1 MSEFEELISK
11 LLEKVPELSRSVIEE
26 RINEKKE
33 KVGAGYL
40 TDQGA
45 IFLVAADLGVSLEQT
60 QNSEV
65 AIKDLYIG
73 AKEVTLES
81 RVLNISPTKQFTKKD
96 GSSFSLRTITVYDN
110 NSTASVKLWDEKA
123 NLPGLEEL
131 KPGDLIK
138 IIKAYVKSDLTG
150 APTINIGSGATIETS
165 ESESDIVSI
174 DSKISDVSEIKDE
187 QKDLIVV
194 GTLGSAMSLLEFTNS
209 KGQPSKALKF
219 RLRGENKNLVNVVLW
234 GKDESILPKVITQDA
249 KVKLFGVRTKTG
261 MQGLEIHGNDATII
275 NVEGDAEIQPTI
287 VRLLAIEKD
296 QAGNTTGL
304 AIDKSKKLVRI
315 TDVTNTIGSF
325 VKDDILEC
333 MPSKIFGNTMQID
346 QDSFVRK
353 IDDKTVPTIAE
364 IRTKITKVS
373 EGNDYSVEAIVLK
386 APERKDIQTKNGDN
400 IQLSEMFVE
409 DDSGQVWIK
418 GWRQQADLMDSFT
431 LGDII
436 TILGVNARPGL
447 EGKLDL
453 VLTPY
458 SKIIKKKLIFP
469 KSSCQEYRFFLR

>member
-1 MSEFEELISK
+1 LSEFEELISK

-45 IFLVAADLGVSLEQT
+45 IFLVAADLGVTLEQA
-60 QNSEV
+60 QKSEV

-123 NLPGLEEL
+123 NLPGLDEL

-150 APTINIGSGATIETS
+150 APTINIGSGASIETS

-174 DSKISDVSEIKDE
+174 DSKITDVSEIKEE
-187 QKDLIVV
+187 QRDLIVT

-219 RLRGENKNLVNVVLW
+219 RLRGQNKNLVNVVLW
-234 GKDESILPKVITQDA
+234 GKDESILPKIISQDA

-261 MQGLEIHGNDATII
+261 MQGLEIHGNDATLV
-275 NVEGDAEIQPTI
+275 NVEGDTEIQPVI
-287 VRLLAIEKD
+287 LRLLDVAKD
-296 QAGNTTGL
+296 QSGSITGL
-304 AIDKSKKLVRI
+304 AIDKSKKIVRI
-315 TDVTNTIGSF
+315 TDVANTIGSF
-325 VKDDILEC
+325 AKDDILEC
-333 MPSKIFGNTMQID
+333 MPSKIFGNTIQID

-353 IDDKTVPTIAE
+353 IEDDSIPTISE
-364 IRTKITKVS
+364 IRTKITDVT

-386 APERKDIQTKNGDN
+386 APERKEIQTKKGDN
-400 IQLSEMFVE
+400 VQLSEMFVE
-409 DDSGQVWIK
+409 DDSGQIWIK
-418 GWRQQADLMDSFT
+418 GWRQQADLMDNFT

-436 TILGVNARPGL
+436 TIIGVNSRPGL

-453 VLTPY
+453 VLTSY
-458 SKIIKKKLIFP
+458 SKIIKKN
-469 KSSCQEYRFFLR
+469 

>member
-60 QNSEV
+60 QKSEV

-150 APTINIGSGATIETS
+150 APTINIGSGASIETS
-165 ESESDIVSI
+165 QSESDIVSI
-174 DSKISDVSEIKDE
+174 DSKITDASEIKDD
-187 QKDLIVV
+187 QRDLIVS

-219 RLRGENKNLVNVVLW
+219 RLKGENKNLVNVVLW
-234 GKDESILPKVITQDA
+234 GKDESILPKVIGQDA

-275 NVEGDAEIQPTI
+275 DVEGDTEIQPTI
-287 VRLLAIEKD
+287 VRLLAIEKN
-296 QAGNTTGL
+296 QSGNTTGL

-315 TDVTNTIGSF
+315 TDVADTIGSF
-325 VKDDILEC
+325 SKDDILEC
-333 MPSKIFGNTMQID
+333 MPSKIFGNTIQID

-353 IDDKTVPTIAE
+353 IDDEAVPTVAD
-364 IRTKITKVS
+364 IRTKITEVS

-386 APERKDIQTKNGDN
+386 APERKDIQTKSGDN

-418 GWRQQADLMDSFT
+418 GWRQQADLMDNFT

-458 SKIIKKKLIFP
+458 SKIIKKN
-469 KSSCQEYRFFLR
+469 

>member
-174 DSKISDVSEIKDE
+174 DSKISDVSEIKDD
-187 QKDLIVV
+187 QRDLIVA

-275 NVEGDAEIQPTI
+275 DVEGDAEIQPTI

-315 TDVTNTIGSF
+315 TDVANTIGSF
-325 VKDDILEC
+325 TKDDILEC

-353 IDDKTVPTIAE
+353 IDDETVPTVAE
-364 IRTKITKVS
+364 IRTKITEVS

-386 APERKDIQTKNGDN
+386 APERKDIQTKSGEN

-418 GWRQQADLMDSFT
+418 GWRQQADLMDSYT

-458 SKIIKKKLIFP
+458 SKIIKKN
-469 KSSCQEYRFFLR
+469 

>member
-45 IFLVAADLGVSLEQT
+45 IFLVAADLGVTLEQT
-60 QNSEV
+60 QKSEV

-150 APTINIGSGATIETS
+150 APTINIGSGASIETS
-165 ESESDIVSI
+165 QSESDIVSI
-174 DSKISDVSEIKDE
+174 DSKITDASEIKDD
-187 QKDLIVV
+187 QRDLIVS

-234 GKDESILPKVITQDA
+234 GKDESILPKVIGQDA

-275 NVEGDAEIQPTI
+275 DVEGDTEIQPTI
-287 VRLLAIEKD
+287 VRLLAIEKN
-296 QAGNTTGL
+296 QSGNTTGL

-315 TDVTNTIGSF
+315 TDVADTIGSF
-325 VKDDILEC
+325 SKDDILEC
-333 MPSKIFGNTMQID
+333 MPSKIFGNTIQID

-353 IDDKTVPTIAE
+353 IDDEAVPTVAD
-364 IRTKITKVS
+364 IRTKITEVS

-386 APERKDIQTKNGDN
+386 APERKDIQTKSGDN

-418 GWRQQADLMDSFT
+418 GWRQQADLMDNFT

-458 SKIIKKKLIFP
+458 SKIIKKN
-469 KSSCQEYRFFLR
+469 

>member
-11 LLEKVPELSRSVIEE
+11 LLEKVPELSRSVIED

-45 IFLVAADLGVSLEQT
+45 IFLVAADLGVTLEQS
-60 QNSEV
+60 QNPEV
-65 AIKDLYIG
+65 EIKDLYIG
-73 AKEVTLES
+73 AKEVTLKS

-123 NLPGLEEL
+123 NLPGIEEL

-138 IIKAYVKSDLTG
+138 IIKAYVKSDLMG
-150 APTINIGSGATIETS
+150 APTINIGSGASIETS
-165 ESESDIVSI
+165 QSESDIVLI
-174 DSKISDVSEIKDE
+174 DSKITEVSEIKDD
-187 QKDLIVV
+187 QKDLIIS

-209 KGQPSKALKF
+209 KGKPSKALKF

-275 NVEGDAEIQPTI
+275 EVEGDAEIQPVI

-296 QAGNTTGL
+296 QSGNTTGL

-315 TDVTNTIGSF
+315 TDVANTIGSF

-353 IDDKTVPTIAE
+353 IDDQNVPTVTE
-364 IRTKITKVS
+364 IRTKITEVS

-386 APERKDIQTKNGDN
+386 APERKDIQTKKGDN

-418 GWRQQADLMDSFT
+418 GWRQQADLMDNFT

-453 VLTPY
+453 VLTSY
-458 SKIIKKKLIFP
+458 SKIIKKN
-469 KSSCQEYRFFLR
+469 

>member
-174 DSKISDVSEIKDE
+174 DSKISDVSEIKDD
-187 QKDLIVV
+187 QRDLIVA

-275 NVEGDAEIQPTI
+275 DVEGDAEIQPTI

-315 TDVTNTIGSF
+315 TDVANTIGSF

-353 IDDKTVPTIAE
+353 IDDKHVPTVAE
-364 IRTKITKVS
+364 IRTKITEVS

-458 SKIIKKKLIFP
+458 SKIIKKN
-469 KSSCQEYRFFLR
+469 

>member
-1 MSEFEELISK
+1 LSEFEELISK

-45 IFLVAADLGVSLEQT
+45 IFLVAADLGVILEQS
-60 QNSEV
+60 QKSEV

-123 NLPGLEEL
+123 NLPGIEEL

-150 APTINIGSGATIETS
+150 APTINIGSGASIETS
-165 ESESDIVSI
+165 QSESDIASI
-174 DSKISDVSEIKDE
+174 DSKIIDISDAKEDQRDIIVS
-187 QKDLIVV
+187 

-219 RLRGENKNLVNVVLW
+219 RLKGKNKNLINVVLW
-234 GKDESILPKVITQDA
+234 GKDESILPNMITQDA

-275 NVEGDAEIQPTI
+275 DVEGDAEIQPVI

-296 QAGNTTGL
+296 QSGNTTGL

-315 TDVTNTIGSF
+315 TDVANTIGSF

-346 QDSFVRK
+346 QNSFVRK
-353 IDDKTVPTIAE
+353 IDDKHVPTVAE
-364 IRTKITKVS
+364 IRTKIIEVS

-386 APERKDIQTKNGDN
+386 APERKDIQTKKGDN

-418 GWRQQADLMDSFT
+418 GWRQQADLMDGFT

-458 SKIIKKKLIFP
+458 SKIIKKN
-469 KSSCQEYRFFLR
+469 

>member
-1 MSEFEELISK
+1 MSEFEELITK
-11 LLEKVPELSRSVIEE
+11 LLERVPELSRSVIED

-45 IFLVAADLGVSLEQT
+45 IFLVAADLGVTLEQS
-60 QNSEV
+60 QNPEV

-73 AKEVTLES
+73 AKEVSLES

-110 NSTASVKLWDEKA
+110 NATASVKLWDEKA
-123 NLPGLEEL
+123 NLPGLDEL

-150 APTINIGSGATIETS
+150 APTINIGSGATIEAS
-165 ESESDIVSI
+165 QSESDIVSI
-174 DSKISDVSEIKDE
+174 DSKITDVSEIKE
-187 QKDLIVV
+187 NERDLIVS

-219 RLRGENKNLVNVVLW
+219 RLRGESKNLINVVLW
-234 GKDESILPKVITQDA
+234 GKDESILPKIISQDA

-261 MQGLEIHGNDATII
+261 MQGLEIHGNDATLVD
-275 NVEGDAEIQPTI
+275 VEGDTEIQPVI
-287 VRLLAIEKD
+287 VRLIAIEKD
-296 QAGNTTGL
+296 ESGKTTGL
-304 AIDKSKKLVRI
+304 AINKSKKIVRI
-315 TDVTNTIGSF
+315 TDVANTIGVF
-325 VKDDILEC
+325 TKDDILEC

-353 IDDKTVPTIAE
+353 IDDDSIPTISE
-364 IRTKITKVS
+364 IRTKITDVT

-386 APERKDIQTKNGDN
+386 APERKEIQTKNGDN
-400 IQLSEMFVE
+400 VQLSEMFVE

-453 VLTPY
+453 VLTSY
-458 SKIIKKKLIFP
+458 SKIIKKN
-469 KSSCQEYRFFLR
+469 

>member
-45 IFLVAADLGVSLEQT
+45 IFLVAADLGVTLEQS
-60 QNSEV
+60 QKAEV

-123 NLPGLEEL
+123 NLPGIEEL

-150 APTINIGSGATIETS
+150 APTINIGSGASIETS
-165 ESESDIVSI
+165 QSESDIASI
-174 DSKISDVSEIKDE
+174 DSKIIDIGDTKEDQRDIIVS
-187 QKDLIVV
+187 

-219 RLRGENKNLVNVVLW
+219 RLKGKNKNLINVVLW

-275 NVEGDAEIQPTI
+275 DVEGHTEIQPVI

-296 QAGNTTGL
+296 QSGNTTGL

-315 TDVTNTIGSF
+315 TDVANTIGSF

-346 QDSFVRK
+346 QNSFVRK
-353 IDDKTVPTIAE
+353 IDDKHVPTVAE
-364 IRTKITKVS
+364 IRTKIIEVS

-386 APERKDIQTKNGDN
+386 APERKDIQTKKGDN

-418 GWRQQADLMDSFT
+418 GWRQQADLMDNFT

-458 SKIIKKKLIFP
+458 SKIIKKN
-469 KSSCQEYRFFLR
+469 

>member
-60 QNSEV
+60 QKTEV
-65 AIKDLYIG
+65 ELKDLYVG
-73 AKEVTLES
+73 AKEVTLQG

-123 NLPGLEEL
+123 NLPGIEEL

-150 APTINIGSGATIETS
+150 APTINIGSGASIETS
-165 ESESDIVSI
+165 DSQSDIVSI
-174 DSKISDVSEIKDE
+174 DSKIDDVSTIKED
-187 QKDLIVV
+187 QKDIIVS
-194 GTLGSAMSLLEFTNS
+194 GKLGSAMNVMEFTNS
-209 KGQPSKALKF
+209 RGKPSKALKF
-219 RLRGENKNLVNVVLW
+219 RLRGENNNLINVVLW
-234 GKDESILPKVITQDA
+234 GKDESILPKMILQDA
-249 KVKLFGVRTKTG
+249 KIKLFGVRTKTG
-261 MQGLEIHGNDATII
+261 MQGLEIHGNDAT
-275 NVEGDAEIQPTI
+275 VLDVDGDTEIQPI
-287 VRLLAIEKD
+287 VVRLVEVKKE
-296 QAGNTTGL
+296 QSGKTTGL
-304 AIDKSKKLVRI
+304 AIDKSRKLIKI
-315 TDVTNTIGSF
+315 TDVSDTITNF
-325 VKDDILEC
+325 ANNDVLEC

-353 IDDKTVPTIAE
+353 IDDESVPTTGE
-364 IRTKITKVS
+364 LRTKISDVA
-373 EGNDYSVEAIVLK
+373 EGNDFSVEGIVLK
-386 APERKDIQTKNGDN
+386 APERKDIQTKSGENV
-400 IQLSEMFVE
+400 QLCEMFVE
-409 DDSGQVWIK
+409 DDSGQIWIK
-418 GWRQQADLMDSFT
+418 GWRQQADLMDNFT

-453 VLTPY
+453 VLTSY
-458 SKIIKKKLIFP
+458 SKIIKKN
-469 KSSCQEYRFFLR
+469 

>member
-45 IFLVAADLGVSLEQT
+45 IFLVAADLGVTLEQS
-60 QNSEV
+60 QKSEV

-123 NLPGLEEL
+123 NLPGLDEL

-150 APTINIGSGATIETS
+150 APTINIGSGASIETS

-174 DSKISDVSEIKDE
+174 DSKITDVSEIKED
-187 QKDLIVV
+187 QRDLIVT

-219 RLRGENKNLVNVVLW
+219 RLRGQNKNLVNVVLW
-234 GKDESILPKVITQDA
+234 GKDESILPKIISQDA

-261 MQGLEIHGNDATII
+261 MQGLEIHGNDATLVD
-275 NVEGDAEIQPTI
+275 VEGDTEIQPVI
-287 VRLLAIEKD
+287 LRLLAVEKD
-296 QAGNTTGL
+296 QSGSITGL
-304 AIDKSKKLVRI
+304 AIDKSKKIVRI
-315 TDVTNTIGSF
+315 TDVTDTIGSF
-325 VKDDILEC
+325 TKDDILEC
-333 MPSKIFGNTMQID
+333 MPSKIFGNTIQID

-353 IDDKTVPTIAE
+353 IEDDSIPTISE
-364 IRTKITKVS
+364 IRTKITDVT

-386 APERKDIQTKNGDN
+386 APERKEIQTKNGDN
-400 IQLSEMFVE
+400 VQLSEMFVE

-418 GWRQQADLMDSFT
+418 GWRQQADLMDNFT

-436 TILGVNARPGL
+436 TIIGVNARPGL

-458 SKIIKKKLIFP
+458 SKIIKKN
-469 KSSCQEYRFFLR
+469 

>member
-40 TDQGA
+40 TDRGA
-45 IFLVAADLGVSLEQT
+45 IFLVAADLGVTLEQS
-60 QNSEV
+60 QKSEV

-123 NLPGLEEL
+123 NLPGLDEL

-150 APTINIGSGATIETS
+150 APTINIGSGASIETS

-174 DSKISDVSEIKDE
+174 DSKITDVSEVKED
-187 QKDLIVV
+187 QRDLIVT

-219 RLRGENKNLVNVVLW
+219 RLRGQNKNLVNVVLW
-234 GKDESILPKVITQDA
+234 GKDESILPKIISQDA

-261 MQGLEIHGNDATII
+261 MQGLEIHGNDATLVD
-275 NVEGDAEIQPTI
+275 VEGDTEIQPVI
-287 VRLLAIEKD
+287 LRLLAVEKD
-296 QAGNTTGL
+296 QSGSVTGL
-304 AIDKSKKLVRI
+304 AIDKSKKIVRI
-315 TDVTNTIGSF
+315 TDVTDTIGSF
-325 VKDDILEC
+325 TKDDILEC
-333 MPSKIFGNTMQID
+333 MPSKIFGNTIQID

-353 IDDKTVPTIAE
+353 IEDDSIPTISE
-364 IRTKITKVS
+364 IRTKITDVT

-386 APERKDIQTKNGDN
+386 APERKEIQTKNGDN
-400 IQLSEMFVE
+400 VQLSEMFVE

-418 GWRQQADLMDSFT
+418 GWRQQADLMDNFT

-436 TILGVNARPGL
+436 TIIGVNARPGL

-458 SKIIKKKLIFP
+458 SKIIKKN
-469 KSSCQEYRFFLR
+469 

>member
-45 IFLVAADLGVSLEQT
+45 IFLVAADLGVTLEQS
-60 QNSEV
+60 QNPEV
-65 AIKDLYIG
+65 TIKDLYIG
-73 AKEVTLES
+73 AKEVTLKS

-123 NLPGLEEL
+123 NLPGLGEL

-150 APTINIGSGATIETS
+150 APTINIGSGASIETS

-174 DSKISDVSEIKDE
+174 DSKISDVSEIKDD
-187 QKDLIVV
+187 QRDLIVS

-219 RLRGENKNLVNVVLW
+219 RLRGQNKNLINVVLW

-275 NVEGDAEIQPTI
+275 DVEGDAEIQPVI
-287 VRLLAIEKD
+287 VRLLATEKD
-296 QAGNTTGL
+296 QSGNTTCL

-315 TDVTNTIGSF
+315 IDVTNTIGSF

-333 MPSKIFGNTMQID
+333 MPSKIFGNTIQID

-353 IDDKTVPTIAE
+353 IEDENVPTVAE
-364 IRTKITKVS
+364 IRTKIIEVS

-386 APERKDIQTKNGDN
+386 APERKDIQTKKGDN

-418 GWRQQADLMDSFT
+418 GWRQQADLMDNFT

-458 SKIIKKKLIFP
+458 SKIIKKN
-469 KSSCQEYRFFLR
+469 

>member
-1 MSEFEELISK
+1 LSEFEELISK
-11 LLEKVPELSRSVIEE
+11 LLEKVPELSRTVIED

-45 IFLVAADLGVSLEQT
+45 IFLVAADLGVTLEQS
-60 QNSEV
+60 QKSEV

-123 NLPGLEEL
+123 SLPGIDEL

-150 APTINIGSGATIETS
+150 APTINIGSGASIEAS
-165 ESESDIVSI
+165 QSDSDIVSI
-174 DSKISDVSEIKDE
+174 DSKICDVGDVKEDQRDI
-187 QKDLIVV
+187 IVS
-194 GTLGSAMSLLEFTNS
+194 GTLGSAMSVLEFTNS
-209 KGQPSKALKF
+209 KGKPSKALKF
-219 RLRGENKNLVNVVLW
+219 RLKGENKNLVNVVLW
-234 GKDESILPKVITQDA
+234 GKDESILPKMITQDA

-261 MQGLEIHGNDATII
+261 MQGLEIHGNDATLID
-275 NVEGDAEIQPTI
+275 VEGDVEIQPVI
-287 VRLLAIEKD
+287 VRLLAVEKN
-296 QAGNTTGL
+296 QSGNLVGL

-315 TDVTNTIGSF
+315 TDVTNTISNF

-333 MPSKIFGNTMQID
+333 MPSKIFGNTIQID

-353 IDDKTVPTIAE
+353 IDDETVPTTSE
-364 IRTKITKVS
+364 IRTKITDVS

-386 APERKDIQTKNGDN
+386 APERKDIQTKKGDN

-418 GWRQQADLMDSFT
+418 GWRQQADLMDGFT

-453 VLTPY
+453 VLTSY
-458 SKIIKKKLIFP
+458 SKIIKKN
-469 KSSCQEYRFFLR
+469 

>member
-60 QNSEV
+60 QNAEV

-150 APTINIGSGATIETS
+150 APTINIGSGASIETS
-165 ESESDIVSI
+165 QSESDIVSI
-174 DSKISDVSEIKDE
+174 DSKITDVSEIKDD
-187 QKDLIVV
+187 QRDLIVS

-219 RLRGENKNLVNVVLW
+219 RLKGENKNLVNVVLW
-234 GKDESILPKVITQDA
+234 GKDESILPKVIGQDA

-275 NVEGDAEIQPTI
+275 NVEGDTEIQPTI

-315 TDVTNTIGSF
+315 TDVSNTIGSF
-325 VKDDILEC
+325 AKDDILEC
-333 MPSKIFGNTMQID
+333 MPSKIFGNTIQID

-353 IDDKTVPTIAE
+353 IDDETVPTVAE
-364 IRTKITKVS
+364 IRTKITEVS

-386 APERKDIQTKNGDN
+386 APERKDIQTKSGEN

-418 GWRQQADLMDSFT
+418 GWRQQADLMDSYT

-458 SKIIKKKLIFP
+458 SKIIKKN
-469 KSSCQEYRFFLR
+469 

>member
-60 QNSEV
+60 QNAEV

-150 APTINIGSGATIETS
+150 APTINIGSGASIETS
-165 ESESDIVSI
+165 QSESDIVSI
-174 DSKISDVSEIKDE
+174 DSKITDVSEIKDD
-187 QKDLIVV
+187 QRDLIVS

-219 RLRGENKNLVNVVLW
+219 RLKGENKNLVNVVLW
-234 GKDESILPKVITQDA
+234 GKDESILPKVIGQDA

-275 NVEGDAEIQPTI
+275 NVEGDTEIQPTI

-315 TDVTNTIGSF
+315 TDIANTIGSF
-325 VKDDILEC
+325 AKDDILEC
-333 MPSKIFGNTMQID
+333 MPSKIFGNTIQID

-353 IDDKTVPTIAE
+353 IDDETVPTVAE
-364 IRTKITKVS
+364 IRTKITEVS

-386 APERKDIQTKNGDN
+386 APERKDIQTKSGEN

-418 GWRQQADLMDSFT
+418 GWRQQADLMDSYT

-458 SKIIKKKLIFP
+458 SKIIKKN
-469 KSSCQEYRFFLR
+469 

>member
-60 QNSEV
+60 QNAEV

-150 APTINIGSGATIETS
+150 APTINIGSGASIETS
-165 ESESDIVSI
+165 QSESDIVSI
-174 DSKISDVSEIKDE
+174 DSKITDVSEIKDD
-187 QKDLIVV
+187 QRDLIVS

-219 RLRGENKNLVNVVLW
+219 RLKGENKNLVNVVLW
-234 GKDESILPKVITQDA
+234 GKDESILPKVIGQDA

-275 NVEGDAEIQPTI
+275 NVEGDTEIQPTI

-296 QAGNTTGL
+296 KAGNTTGL
-304 AIDKSKKLVRI
+304 AIDKSRKLVRI
-315 TDVTNTIGSF
+315 TDAANTIGSF
-325 VKDDILEC
+325 AKDDILEC
-333 MPSKIFGNTMQID
+333 MPSKIFGNTIQID

-353 IDDKTVPTIAE
+353 IDDETVPTVAE
-364 IRTKITKVS
+364 IRTKITEVS

-386 APERKDIQTKNGDN
+386 APERKDIQTKSGEN

-418 GWRQQADLMDSFT
+418 GWRQQADLMDSYT

-458 SKIIKKKLIFP
+458 SKIIKKN
-469 KSSCQEYRFFLR
+469 

>member
-1 MSEFEELISK
+1 M
-11 LLEKVPELSRSVIEE
+11 
-26 RINEKKE
+26 
-33 KVGAGYL
+33 
-40 TDQGA
+40 
-45 IFLVAADLGVSLEQT
+45 
-60 QNSEV
+60 
-65 AIKDLYIG
+65 
-73 AKEVTLES
+73 
-81 RVLNISPTKQFTKKD
+81 
-96 GSSFSLRTITVYDN
+96 RTITVYDN

-123 NLPGLEEL
+123 NLPGIEEL

-150 APTINIGSGATIETS
+150 APTINIGSGASIETS
-165 ESESDIVSI
+165 QAESDIASI
-174 DSKISDVSEIKDE
+174 DSKIIDISDTKEDQRDIIVS
-187 QKDLIVV
+187 

-219 RLRGENKNLVNVVLW
+219 RLKGKNKNLINVVLW
-234 GKDESILPKVITQDA
+234 GKDESILPRVITQDA

-275 NVEGDAEIQPTI
+275 DVEGDTEIQPVI

-296 QAGNTTGL
+296 QSGNTTGL

-315 TDVTNTIGSF
+315 TDVANTIGSF

-346 QDSFVRK
+346 QNSFVRK
-353 IDDKTVPTIAE
+353 IDDKHVPTVAE
-364 IRTKITKVS
+364 IRTKIIEVS

-386 APERKDIQTKNGDN
+386 APERKDIQTKSGEN

-418 GWRQQADLMDSFT
+418 GWRQQADLMDSYT

-458 SKIIKKKLIFP
+458 SKIIKKN
-469 KSSCQEYRFFLR
+469 

>member
-165 ESESDIVSI
+165 KSESDIVSI
-174 DSKISDVSEIKDE
+174 DSKISDVSEIKDD
-187 QKDLIVV
+187 QKDLIVA

-275 NVEGDAEIQPTI
+275 DVEGDAEIQPTI

-315 TDVTNTIGSF
+315 TDVANTIGSF

-353 IDDKTVPTIAE
+353 IDDKTVPTVAE
-364 IRTKITKVS
+364 IRTKITEVS

-458 SKIIKKKLIFP
+458 SKIIKKN
-469 KSSCQEYRFFLR
+469 

>member
-60 QNSEV
+60 QNAEV

-81 RVLNISPTKQFTKKD
+81 RVLNISPTKQFTRKD
-96 GSSFSLRTITVYDN
+96 GSTFDLRTMTVYDSG
-110 NSTASVKLWDEKA
+110 STASVKLWDEKA
-123 NLPGLEEL
+123 NLPGIENL

-150 APTINIGSGATIETS
+150 APTINIGSGASIETS
-165 ESESDIVSI
+165 QSESDIVSI
-174 DSKISDVSEIKDE
+174 DSKITDVSEISDD
-187 QKDLIVV
+187 QRDLIVS

-234 GKDESILPKVITQDA
+234 GKDESILPKVIGQDA

-261 MQGLEIHGNDATII
+261 MQGLEIHGNDATVID
-275 NVEGDAEIQPTI
+275 VEGDTEIQPTI

-315 TDVTNTIGSF
+315 TDAANTIGSF
-325 VKDDILEC
+325 AKDDILEC
-333 MPSKIFGNTMQID
+333 MPSKIFGNTIQID

-353 IDDKTVPTIAE
+353 IDDETVPTVAE
-364 IRTKITKVS
+364 IRTKITEVS
-373 EGNDYSVEAIVLK
+373 EGNDYSIEAIVLK
-386 APERKDIQTKNGDN
+386 APERKDIQTKSGEN

-418 GWRQQADLMDSFT
+418 GWRQQADLMDSYT

-453 VLTPY
+453 VLSPY
-458 SKIIKKKLIFP
+458 SKIIKKN
-469 KSSCQEYRFFLR
+469 

>member
-60 QNSEV
+60 QNAEV

-150 APTINIGSGATIETS
+150 APTINIGSGASIETS
-165 ESESDIVSI
+165 QSESDIVSI
-174 DSKISDVSEIKDE
+174 DSKITDVSEIKDD
-187 QKDLIVV
+187 QRDLIVS

-219 RLRGENKNLVNVVLW
+219 RLKGKNKNLVNVVLW
-234 GKDESILPKVITQDA
+234 GKDESILPKVIGQDA

-275 NVEGDAEIQPTI
+275 NVEGDTEIQPTI

-315 TDVTNTIGSF
+315 TDVSNTIGSF
-325 VKDDILEC
+325 AKDDILEC
-333 MPSKIFGNTMQID
+333 MPSKIFGNTIQID

-353 IDDKTVPTIAE
+353 IDDETVPTVAE
-364 IRTKITKVS
+364 IRTKITEVS

-386 APERKDIQTKNGDN
+386 APERKDIQTKSGEN

-418 GWRQQADLMDSFT
+418 GWRQQGDLMDTYT

-458 SKIIKKKLIFP
+458 SKIIKKN
-469 KSSCQEYRFFLR
+469 

>member
-1 MSEFEELISK
+1 LSEFEELISK
-11 LLEKVPELSRSVIEE
+11 LLERVPELSRSVIEE

-45 IFLVAADLGVSLEQT
+45 IFLVAADLGVTLEQS
-60 QNSEV
+60 QSPEV

-73 AKEVTLES
+73 AKEVTLKS

-123 NLPGLEEL
+123 NLPGIEEL

-150 APTINIGSGATIETS
+150 APTINIGSGASIETS
-165 ESESDIVSI
+165 QSESDIVLI
-174 DSKISDVSEIKDE
+174 DSKITDVSEIKDN
-187 QKDLIVV
+187 QKDLIIS

-209 KGQPSKALKF
+209 KGKPSKALKF
-219 RLRGENKNLVNVVLW
+219 RLRGENKNLINVVLW

-275 NVEGDAEIQPTI
+275 EVEGDTEIQPVI
-287 VRLLAIEKD
+287 LRLLAIEKD
-296 QAGNTTGL
+296 QSGNTIGL

-315 TDVTNTIGSF
+315 TDAANTIGSF

-353 IDDKTVPTIAE
+353 IEDENVPTVAE
-364 IRTKITKVS
+364 IRTKIAEVS

-386 APERKDIQTKNGDN
+386 APERKDIQTKKGDN

-418 GWRQQADLMDSFT
+418 GWRQQADLMDNFT

-453 VLTPY
+453 VLTSY
-458 SKIIKKKLIFP
+458 SKIIKKN
-469 KSSCQEYRFFLR
+469 

>member
-45 IFLVAADLGVSLEQT
+45 IFLVAADLGVSLEQA
-60 QNSEV
+60 QKSEV

-123 NLPGLEEL
+123 NLPGLENL

-150 APTINIGSGATIETS
+150 APTINIGSGASIETS
-165 ESESDIVSI
+165 QSESDIVSI
-174 DSKISDVSEIKDE
+174 DSKITDVSEISDD
-187 QKDLIVV
+187 QRDLIVS

-234 GKDESILPKVITQDA
+234 GKDESILPKVIGQDA

-261 MQGLEIHGNDATII
+261 MQGLEIHGNDATLID
-275 NVEGDAEIQPTI
+275 VEGDTEIQPTI

-296 QAGNTTGL
+296 QAGNITGL

-315 TDVTNTIGSF
+315 TDAANTIDSF
-325 VKDDILEC
+325 AKDDILEC
-333 MPSKIFGNTMQID
+333 MPSKIFGNTIQID

-353 IDDKTVPTIAE
+353 IDDETVPTIAE
-364 IRTKITKVS
+364 IRTKITEVS

-386 APERKDIQTKNGDN
+386 APERKDIQTKSGEN

-418 GWRQQADLMDSFT
+418 GWRQQADLMDSYT

-458 SKIIKKKLIFP
+458 SKIIKKN
-469 KSSCQEYRFFLR
+469 

>member
-165 ESESDIVSI
+165 KSESDIVSI
-174 DSKISDVSEIKDE
+174 DSKISDVSEIKDD
-187 QKDLIVV
+187 QRDLIVA

-275 NVEGDAEIQPTI
+275 DVEGDAEIQPTI

-315 TDVTNTIGSF
+315 TDVANTIGSF

-353 IDDKTVPTIAE
+353 IDDKTVPTVAE
-364 IRTKITKVS
+364 IRTKITEVS

-458 SKIIKKKLIFP
+458 SKIIKKN
-469 KSSCQEYRFFLR
+469 

>member
-45 IFLVAADLGVSLEQT
+45 IFLVAADLGVTLEQS
-60 QNSEV
+60 QKSEV

-123 NLPGLEEL
+123 NLPGLDEL

-150 APTINIGSGATIETS
+150 APTINIGSGASIETS

-174 DSKISDVSEIKDE
+174 DSKITDVSEIKED
-187 QKDLIVV
+187 QRDLIVT

-219 RLRGENKNLVNVVLW
+219 RLRGQNKNLINVVLW
-234 GKDESILPKVITQDA
+234 GKDESILPKIISQDA

-261 MQGLEIHGNDATII
+261 MQGLEIHGNDATLVD
-275 NVEGDAEIQPTI
+275 VEGDTEIQPVI
-287 VRLLAIEKD
+287 LRLLAVEKD
-296 QAGNTTGL
+296 QSGSITGL
-304 AIDKSKKLVRI
+304 AIDKSKKIVRI
-315 TDVTNTIGSF
+315 TDVVDTIGSF
-325 VKDDILEC
+325 TKDDILEC
-333 MPSKIFGNTMQID
+333 MPSKIFGNTIQID

-353 IDDKTVPTIAE
+353 IEDDSIPTISE
-364 IRTKITKVS
+364 IRTKITDVT

-386 APERKDIQTKNGDN
+386 APERKEIQTKNGDN
-400 IQLSEMFVE
+400 VQLSEMFVE

-418 GWRQQADLMDSFT
+418 GWRQQADLMDNFT

-436 TILGVNARPGL
+436 TIIGVNARPGL

-458 SKIIKKKLIFP
+458 SKIIKKN
-469 KSSCQEYRFFLR
+469 

>member
-45 IFLVAADLGVSLEQT
+45 IFLVAADLGVTLEQS
-60 QNSEV
+60 QKAEV

-123 NLPGLEEL
+123 NLPGIEEL

-150 APTINIGSGATIETS
+150 APTINSGSGAAIETS
-165 ESESDIVSI
+165 QSESDIASI
-174 DSKISDVSEIKDE
+174 DSKIIDIGDTKEDQRDIIVS
-187 QKDLIVV
+187 

-219 RLRGENKNLVNVVLW
+219 RLKGKNKNLINVVLW

-275 NVEGDAEIQPTI
+275 DVEGDTEIQPVI

-296 QAGNTTGL
+296 QSGNTTGL

-315 TDVTNTIGSF
+315 TDVVNTIGSF

-346 QDSFVRK
+346 QNSFVRK
-353 IDDKTVPTIAE
+353 IDDKHVPTVAE
-364 IRTKITKVS
+364 IRTKIIEVS

-386 APERKDIQTKNGDN
+386 APERKDIQTKKGDN

-418 GWRQQADLMDSFT
+418 GWRQQADLMDNFT

-458 SKIIKKKLIFP
+458 SKIIKKN
-469 KSSCQEYRFFLR
+469 

>member
-45 IFLVAADLGVSLEQT
+45 IFLVAADLGVTLEQS
-60 QNSEV
+60 QKSEV

-123 NLPGLEEL
+123 NLPGLDEL

-150 APTINIGSGATIETS
+150 APTINIGSGASIETS

-174 DSKISDVSEIKDE
+174 ESKITDVSEIKED
-187 QKDLIVV
+187 QRDLIIT

-219 RLRGENKNLVNVVLW
+219 RLRGQNKNLVNVVLW
-234 GKDESILPKVITQDA
+234 GKDESILPKIISQDA

-261 MQGLEIHGNDATII
+261 MQGLEIHGNDATLVD
-275 NVEGDAEIQPTI
+275 VEGDTEIQPVI
-287 VRLLAIEKD
+287 LRLLAVEKD
-296 QAGNTTGL
+296 QSGSITGL
-304 AIDKSKKLVRI
+304 AIDKSKKIVRI
-315 TDVTNTIGSF
+315 TDVADTIGSF
-325 VKDDILEC
+325 AKDDILEC
-333 MPSKIFGNTMQID
+333 MPSKIFGNTIQID

-353 IDDKTVPTIAE
+353 IEDDSVPTISE
-364 IRTKITKVS
+364 IRTKITDVA

-386 APERKDIQTKNGDN
+386 APERKEIQTKNGDN
-400 IQLSEMFVE
+400 VQLSEMFVE

-418 GWRQQADLMDSFT
+418 GWRQQADLMDNFT

-436 TILGVNARPGL
+436 TIIGVNARPGL

-458 SKIIKKKLIFP
+458 SKIIKKN
-469 KSSCQEYRFFLR
+469 